1 MQGRGEAEED
11 TSEPETGEED
21 SSLRG
26 IEPATH
32 PPLPLQ
38 KLRYIIIMIIFL
50 AETEYK
56 FMKVDMIFAVE

>member
-11 TSEPETGEED
+11 TSEPEAGEED

-26 IEPATH
+26 IEPTTH
-32 PPLPLQ
+32 PPLPLE
-38 KLRYIIIMIIFL
+38 KTRYIIIMIIFL

-56 FMKVDMIFAVE
+56 FMKVNMIFAVE